1 MNAVS
6 RGIKNA
12 LRSPV
17 RAGAIILML
26 AISITLVVSMLVAR
40 ASINNKIDEVKSTAG
55 TNVTITPAGVQGFM
69 GGGDPLTS
77 EQVTKITGTS
87 HVISTVSSLSDQLG
101 SDDTT
106 LESAL
111 EFGSFGQRQQR
122 FESQQEN
129 SSNGSD
135 SNPTQDTNENR
146 SGNANRMMMGP
157 RITVTGTTS
166 PLTTST
172 NGSLT
177 LSKGET
183 IDGTSEALNALI
195 GTTLAEK
202 NSLSIG
208 DTFTMYEKTFTVK
221 GVFDANNQFQNS
233 GVIIPLK
240 TLQTLT
246 DQSGAVTSVIAT
258 VDSSDNVA
266 ATVTSLK
273 STLGDKAD
281 ITSQVEQAE
290 QSVGSLESIA
300 NLALGSL
307 IGAVIAGAVIILLSM
322 IMIVRERRR
331 EIGVMKAIGGTN
343 RSVIVQFM
351 SEALTLTIIGGL
363 IGLVMGIAI
372 SGPMTSSL
380 ISNNQNSSSASNSEP
395 NTRERGDMRRFMGAE
410 GPVGQAQQTISNIS
424 TTVTPQVFAI
434 AVGTILLIAILG
446 SAIPAWFIANIKPAS
461 VLRSE

>member
-6 RGIKNA
+6 RGTKNA
-12 LRSPV
+12 LRSPI

-40 ASINNKIDEVKSTAG
+40 ASINNKIDEVKATAG
-55 TNVTITPAGVQGFM
+55 TNVTIAPAGVQGFM

-77 EQVTKITGTS
+77 EQVSKIEETS
-87 HVISTVSSLSDQLG
+87 HVTSIISSLSDQLG
-101 SDDTT
+101 SDDTN

-111 EFGSFGQRQQR
+111 ELGSFGQRQQR
-122 FESQQEN
+122 FESQPED
-129 SSNGSD
+129 SSNSGAD
-135 SNPTQDTNENR
+135 SMPNVPEGAE
-146 SGNANRMMMGP
+146 SGRMTMGP

-166 PLTTST
+166 PLATST
-172 NGSLT
+172 GTTLT
-177 LSKGET
+177 LSGGEAVDGSGEALEA
-183 IDGTSEALNALI
+183 IIGTS
-195 GTTLAEK
+195 LAEK
-202 NSLSIG
+202 NDLSVG
-208 DTFTMYEKTFTVK
+208 DTFTLYEKTFTVN
-221 GVFDANNQFQNS
+221 GIFDAGNQFQNS
-233 GVIIPLK
+233 GIIIPLK
-240 TLQTLT
+240 TLQSLT
-246 DQSGAVTSVIAT
+246 DQSGAVTSVVAT
-258 VDSSDNVA
+258 IDSSDNVA

-343 RSVIVQFM
+343 RSVITQFM

-363 IGLVMGIAI
+363 LGLVMGIAV

-380 ISNNQNSSSASNSEP
+380 ISNNQNGSSASGSEP
-395 NTRERGDMRRFMGAE
+395 NTSERGSMRRFMGAE
-410 GPVGQAQQTISNIS
+410 GPVGQAQRTIGDIS
-424 TTVTPQVFAI
+424 TTVTPQVFTI
-434 AVGTILLIAILG
+434 AVGAILLIAILG